1 MRDTHRRPIADKL
14 EFVVRNTKADDSEGV
29 REAVTR
35 ANGFRLDAGSRWLSP
50 ESIGEQLRHFPE
62 GQFVAVVK
70 EADGERVVG
79 AATTMRTRRGP
90 SEDPLRWMEMIGTY
104 GLANHDPKGNW
115 LYGVEIAVHPDYQR
129 RGVASALYRVR
140 LELVEKLG
148 LDGWYAGG
156 MLMGYHRFRET
167 MSQREY
173 YRRVLTG
180 ELEDPTVTMQMHR
193 GLQARGFIENYCDTP
208 RAGNAAVLLVWRPKG
223 SGRSR
228 RMKGSLHSGAASQR

>member
-14 EFVVRNTKADDSEGV
+14 EFVVRNTKVDDSEGI
-29 REAVTR
+29 RDAIAR
-35 ANGFRLDAGSRWLSP
+35 ANGFRLDAGTRWLSP
-50 ESIGEQLRHFPE
+50 ESISEQLRRFPE

-70 EADGERVVG
+70 EAGGERVVG

-90 SEDPLRWMEMIGTY
+90 HEEPLRWMEMIGSY

-156 MLMGYHRFRET
+156 MLMGYHRFRDSL
-167 MSQREY
+167 SQREY
-173 YRRVLTG
+173 YRKVLAG

-193 GLQARGFIENYCDTP
+193 GLEARGFIENYCDTP
-208 RAGNAAVLLVWRPKG
+208 RAGNAAVLLVWRPNG
-223 SGRSR
+223 NGRLRSKSQPER
-228 RMKGSLHSGAASQR
+228 AGAASQR